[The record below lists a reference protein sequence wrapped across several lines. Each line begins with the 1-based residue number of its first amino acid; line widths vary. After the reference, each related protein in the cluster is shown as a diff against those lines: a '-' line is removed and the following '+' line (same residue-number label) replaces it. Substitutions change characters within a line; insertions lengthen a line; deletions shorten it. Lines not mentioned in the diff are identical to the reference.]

1 MLRTILLA
9 TLELSIAFAHD
20 VEPGSSVVVL
30 YNSKMPASKMVADH
44 YAEKR
49 NVPSDQIIGL
59 PLPEKETITRR
70 EYDKELVEPF
80 LEKLESLKLM
90 TFAKRKWT
98 NAAGKDH
105 ESPLVDQ
112 SKVRYAVL
120 CYGVP
125 LKIEQDNEIHEP
137 NPENLAPLTIR
148 NEAAIDSELALL
160 PMHFAKLSLNGPIGN
175 RWYGTTNPAAFTPT
189 NGVLMVARLDGPAPE
204 IARSLVDKAMQAET
218 EGLWGRAYI
227 DTRGLTNGEYKIG
240 DDMLRACEKTIARF
254 GFEIVRDDQPAVFPA
269 SFPMP
274 QIGLY
279 IGWYEYNVT
288 GALARPTVEFMPGAF
303 AYHLHSWSAESIRTP
318 SERWVGPLLAK
329 GATCTMGTVFE
340 PFLQGTP
347 DISVFVGQFLFEGAS
362 FGEAAYASQKMLS
375 WQTTVVGDPLYR
387 PFYKKPKQ
395 WHEEMDK
402 AHAKNLEWSFLQIV
416 NINLATDL
424 PADEAIKFLRERP
437 ELKTSALLNEKL
449 GDLFKAKGKWL
460 DAIDPYERALKLNP
474 TPQQRLRIALIVT
487 GMQANLGYGRDAYAI
502 LQGIIRD
509 YPDYPDMH
517 RIYEKILPLAKEFGK
532 PEEVAEYTRILK
544 ELTPGAPKP
553 NTPKT

>member
-1 MLRTILLA
+1 
-9 TLELSIAFAHD
+9 
-20 VEPGSSVVVL
+20 
-30 YNSKMPASKMVADH
+30 
-44 YAEKR
+44 
-49 NVPSDQIIGL
+49 
-59 PLPEKETITRR
+59 
-70 EYDKELVEPF
+70 
-80 LEKLESLKLM
+80 
-90 TFAKRKWT
+90 
-98 NAAGKDH
+98 
-105 ESPLVDQ
+105 
-112 SKVRYAVL
+112 
-120 CYGVP
+120 
-125 LKIEQDNEIHEP
+125 
-137 NPENLAPLTIR
+137 
-148 NEAAIDSELALL
+148 
-160 PMHFAKLSLNGPIGN
+160 
-175 RWYGTTNPAAFTPT
+175 
-189 NGVLMVARLDGPAPE
+189 
-204 IARSLVDKAMQAET
+204 
-218 EGLWGRAYI
+218 
-227 DTRGLTNGEYKIG
+227 
-240 DDMLRACEKTIARF
+240 
-254 GFEIVRDDQPAVFPA
+254 
-269 SFPMP
+269 
-274 QIGLY
+274 
-279 IGWYEYNVT
+279 
-288 GALARPTVEFMPGAF
+288 
-303 AYHLHSWSAESIRTP
+303 
-318 SERWVGPLLAK
+318 
-329 GATCTMGTVFE
+329 
-340 PFLQGTP
+340 
-347 DISVFVGQFLFEGAS
+347 
-362 FGEAAYASQKMLS
+362 
-375 WQTTVVGDPLYR
+375 VGDPLYR